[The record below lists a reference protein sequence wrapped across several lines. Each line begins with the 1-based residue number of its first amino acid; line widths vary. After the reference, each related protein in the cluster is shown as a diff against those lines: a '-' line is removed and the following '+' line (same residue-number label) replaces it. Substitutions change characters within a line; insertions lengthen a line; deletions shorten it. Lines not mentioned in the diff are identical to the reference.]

1 MIKKLSSTIIAILVA
16 FVSYGQASYGNN
28 ALVKNVQ
35 NGFVVAEK
43 TMYVNVTINNTMDT
57 LYWSANEYYGGYFP
71 ITRIDARGND
81 TTYRCNPNGYKELAV
96 FKTYNE
102 YPDTF
107 CKLVIRNL
115 DGYLKF
121 LFVK

>member
-57 LYWSANEYYGGYFP
+57 LYWSANE
-71 ITRIDARGND
+71 
-81 TTYRCNPNGYKELAV
+81 
-96 FKTYNE
+96 
-102 YPDTF
+102 
-107 CKLVIRNL
+107 
-115 DGYLKF
+115 
-121 LFVK
+121 